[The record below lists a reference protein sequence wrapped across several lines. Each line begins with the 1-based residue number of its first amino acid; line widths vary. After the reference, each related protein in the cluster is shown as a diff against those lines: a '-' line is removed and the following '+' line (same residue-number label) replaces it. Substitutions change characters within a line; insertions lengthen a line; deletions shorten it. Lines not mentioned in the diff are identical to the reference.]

1 MAAAAGLG
9 LASVLP
15 SPALRRL
22 TQLLSEIPQRYTCP
36 GDTMKRSTDRILTTH
51 AGRLDGP
58 RDLREMT
65 RALQTGQSKDVAVVM
80 PRVRTAMAEIV
91 RQQAEAGID
100 IVSDGELGKVGFGFT
115 YYGRRLSGLASKK
128 VTHGEGWMG
137 LKTGE
142 RVEFAEFYK
151 DLGFEQ
157 FLPPERVICN
167 GPIAYIGQNEVQNDI
182 DLFKAALADGKV
194 NPADA
199 FMCVLAPGWLEHFF
213 FNEYY
218 PNDEEY
224 LFALADAMKHEYKAI
239 VDAGFILQLDDPALP
254 DTYDMIVP
262 APSIEEYR
270 EFAEVRV
277 EALNHALQGL
287 PEDRVRYHICWGS
300 WHGPHTHDLP
310 LRHVVDLML
319 KVNAGAYSV
328 EAANPRHEHEW
339 KVWRETKLPDG
350 KILIPGVVS
359 HASNVVEHPELV
371 ADRILLYANLVGREN
386 VIAGTDCGL
395 GLRVH
400 PQIAWAKLK
409 VLAEGAAL
417 ASKQLWC
424 S

>member
-1 MAAAAGLG
+1 
-9 LASVLP
+9 
-15 SPALRRL
+15 
-22 TQLLSEIPQRYTCP
+22 
-36 GDTMKRSTDRILTTH
+36 MKHSTDRILTTH

-65 RALQTGQSKDVAVVM
+65 FGFMSGRGPDLATVMARVQSGITETIRK
-80 PRVRTAMAEIV
+80 
-91 RQQAEAGID
+91 QADAGID
-100 IVSDGELGKVGFGFT
+100 IISDGELGKIGFGYA
-115 YYGRRLSGLASKK
+115 YYGRRLSGLGTRK
-128 VTHGEGWMG
+128 VQPGETGWMG
-137 LKTGE
+137 GNTGE

-151 DLGFEQ
+151 DLNFEQ
-157 FLPPERVICN
+157 FLPPERTICN
-167 GPIAYIGQNEVQNDI
+167 GPIAYIGQQEVANDI
-182 DLFKAALADGKV
+182 ALFKRALAEAG
-194 NPADA
+194 ARA
-199 FMCVLAPGWLEHFF
+199 EETFLCVLAPGWLEHFF
-213 FNEYY
+213 HNEYY
-218 PNDEEY
+218 PNDEQY

-262 APSIEEYR
+262 TPTIADYR
-270 EFAEVRV
+270 KFAEVRID
-277 EALNHALQGL
+277 ALNHALAGL

-310 LRHVVDLML
+310 LKHLVDLML
-319 KVNAGAYSV
+319 KVKAGAYSV

-339 KVWRETKLPDG
+339 KVWKDVKLPDG

-371 ADRILLYANLVGREN
+371 ADRIALYVGLVGREN

-409 VLAEGAAL
+409 ALSEGAAM
-417 ASKQLWC
+417 ASKQLWGR
-424 S
+424 